1 MIVIPKSFVDT
12 DSQSIQLV
20 VLKDSKYHEYIKM
33 NNKNKDFFFGEIIVT
48 SANGKGDSKKIFIK
62 PTPENDIVIDFK

>member
-1 MIVIPKSFVDT
+1 MIK
-12 DSQSIQLV
+12 
-20 VLKDSKYHEYIKM
+20 IKI
-33 NNKNKDFFFGEIIVT
+33 FFGKIIVT